1 MSQTSCE
8 GVEEW
13 RNLTDTSKL
22 CTKCSSIPH
31 LFPPH
36 LYSPLSF
43 SPFSPSSLLLSL
55 PSPPPPP
62 LSFSPSSPVF
72 SHPSPPLPPL
82 SSSPTPLLSPAGAH
96 SLPAGC
102 TGRLES
108 EGYGGMDQ
116 CFQSCHLKEQ
126 AGSESSTRELI
137 MPWGVHRGQFSI

>member
-1 MSQTSCE
+1 MTP
-8 GVEEW
+8 V
-13 RNLTDTSKL
+13 
-22 CTKCSSIPH
+22 SSVLSVLPFLIFSLPIFT
-31 LFPPH
+31 LP
-36 LYSPLSF
+36 SP
-43 SPFSPSSLLLSL
+43 SL
-55 PSPPPPP
+55 PSLPP
-62 LSFSPSSPVF
+62 LSSSLSPLLLPLPSPSLPPLLSSP
-72 SHPSPPLPPL
+72 HPSPPLPPL